1 MVVSN
6 SNDYQ
11 ALNASRLITRH
22 TNNAA
27 SSMAKLASNVRI
39 NSAADDPAG
48 IVTAGQLKGR
58 ASGSD
63 AASQNGQNAATIA
76 KAADTAYGNALD
88 ILYRM
93 REIATQS
100 TDPTLTTEG
109 KAGLQAEVDML
120 NERLTN
126 IGKQKFGGVN
136 LFGCNYAFYLGVDV
150 DQTKTLNFTAPTSIG
165 ITVSAAPAANSAAV
179 GSIDSAIT
187 TLTANQAKAGGW
199 ASALGYIADGL
210 ANDSTAMWTA
220 YEGFTATNVATE
232 MSRYAKNTIMTQQAQ
247 LISAQYNQ
255 NAYSVLN
262 LLR

>member
-1 MVVSN
+1 MVVAN
-6 SNDYQ
+6 STDYQ

-39 NSAADDPAG
+39 NSAADDPGG
-48 IVTAGQLKGR
+48 IVTAGLLKGR

-63 AASQNGQNAATIA
+63 QAAQNAQNAATVA
-76 KAADTAYGNALD
+76 KAADTAYGNSLD

-93 REIATQS
+93 REIATQA
-100 TDPTLTTEG
+100 TDPTLTSDG
-109 KAGLQAEVDML
+109 KAGLQEEVNVL
-120 NERLTN
+120 NKRLEDISKQSFGN
-126 IGKQKFGGVN
+126 IALFTEYKFQ
-136 LFGCNYAFYLGVDV
+136 LGVDAK
-150 DQTKTLNFTAPTSIG
+150 QAATMTFTAPPSVVTMTLG
-165 ITVSAAPAANSAAV
+165 ENGAV
-179 GSIDSAIT
+179 TAVDTAIK
-187 TLTANQAKAGGW
+187 TLTSNQAKAGGQ

-210 ANDSTAMWTA
+210 NNDSTAMWTA
-220 YEGFTATNVATE
+220 YEGFVGTNVATE
-232 MSRYAKNTIMTQQAQ
+232 MSKYAKNTIMTQQAQ

>member
-1 MVVSN
+1 MVVAN
-6 SNDYQ
+6 SSDYQ

-39 NSAADDPAG
+39 NTAADDPGG
-48 IVTAGQLKGR
+48 IVTAGLLKGR

-63 AASQNGQNAATIA
+63 QASQNAQNASTVA
-76 KAADTAYGNALD
+76 KAVDTAYGNALD

-93 REIATQS
+93 REIATQA
-100 TDPTLTTEG
+100 TDPTITDNG
-109 KAGLQAEVDML
+109 IAGLSQEMMVL
-120 NERLTN
+120 NSRITDITKQSFGN
-126 IGKQKFGGVN
+126 IA
-136 LFGCNYAFYLGVDV
+136 LFGNEYKFQLGVDAG
-150 DQTKTLNFTAPTSIG
+150 QEAKMTF
-165 ITVSAAPAANSAAV
+165 AAPSSVAMSLGASTAV
-179 GSIDSAIT
+179 SLVDKAIKD
-187 TLTANQAKAGGW
+187 LTSNQAKAGGQ

-210 ANDSTAMWTA
+210 QNDSTAMWTA

>member
-1 MVVSN
+1 MVVAN
-6 SNDYQ
+6 SSDYQ

-39 NSAADDPAG
+39 NTAADDPGG
-48 IVTAGQLKGR
+48 IVTAGLLKGR

-63 AASQNGQNAATIA
+63 QASQNAQNASTVA
-76 KAADTAYGNALD
+76 KAVDTAYGNALD

-93 REIATQS
+93 REIATQA
-100 TDPTLTTEG
+100 TDPTITSDG
-109 KAGLQAEVDML
+109 IAGLSEEMMVL
-120 NERLTN
+120 NTRIAN
-126 IGKQKFGGVN
+126 IAKQSFGN
-136 LFGCNYAFYLGVDV
+136 IALFTSYSFQLGVDASQQSTMSFSAPTTISMSLGASSAVSVV
-150 DQTKTLNFTAPTSIG
+150 DAAIKTLTS
-165 ITVSAAPAANSAAV
+165 
-179 GSIDSAIT
+179 
-187 TLTANQAKAGGW
+187 NQAKAGGQ

-210 ANDSTAMWTA
+210 QNDSTAMWTA

>member
-1 MVVSN
+1 MVVAN

-39 NSAADDPAG
+39 NSAADDPGG
-48 IVTAGQLKGR
+48 IVTAGLLKGR

-63 AASQNGQNAATIA
+63 QAAQNAQNAATVA

-93 REIATQS
+93 REIATQA
-100 TDPTLTTEG
+100 TDPTLTSDGKMGLSQEISVLDKRLEDISKQSFGNIALFTEYNF
-109 KAGLQAEVDML
+109 Q
-120 NERLTN
+120 
-126 IGKQKFGGVN
+126 
-136 LFGCNYAFYLGVDV
+136 LGVDAG
-150 DQTKTLNFTAPTSIG
+150 QTAKMTFTAPPSTVG
-165 ITVSAAPAANSAAV
+165 IAWANLGTTVAIHSVS
-179 GSIDSAIT
+179 SAIL
-187 TLTANQAKAGGW
+187 TLTSNQAKAGGQ

-210 ANDSTAMWTA
+210 QNDSTAMWTA
-220 YEGFTATNVATE
+220 YEGFVGTNVATE

>member
-1 MVVSN
+1 MVVAN
-6 SNDYQ
+6 STDYQ

-39 NSAADDPAG
+39 NTAADDPGG
-48 IVTAGQLKGR
+48 IVTAGLLKGR

-63 AASQNGQNAATIA
+63 QAAQNAQNASTVA

-100 TDPTLTTEG
+100 VDPTLTAEG
-109 KAGLQAEVDML
+109 KAGLQEEVNVL
-120 NERLTN
+120 NSRIGDIAKQSFGN
-126 IGKQKFGGVN
+126 IA
-136 LFGCNYAFYLGVDV
+136 LFDNAYSFQLGVDAKQAATMTFAAPSSVTMTLGNTSAISAV
-150 DQTKTLNFTAPTSIG
+150 DTAIKTLTS
-165 ITVSAAPAANSAAV
+165 
-179 GSIDSAIT
+179 
-187 TLTANQAKAGGW
+187 NQAKAGGN

-210 ANDSTAMWTA
+210 NNDSTAMWTA
-220 YEGFTATNVATE
+220 YEGFVGTNVATE

>member
-1 MVVSN
+1 MVVAN
-6 SNDYQ
+6 STDYQ

-39 NSAADDPAG
+39 NSAADDPGG
-48 IVTAGQLKGR
+48 IVTAGLLKGR

-63 AASQNGQNAATIA
+63 QAAQNAQNAATVA

-93 REIATQS
+93 REIATQA
-100 TDPTLTTEG
+100 TDPTITNDGIT
-109 KAGLQAEVDML
+109 GLSQEMMVL
-120 NERLTN
+120 NSRITDITKQSFGN
-126 IGKQKFGGVN
+126 IA
-136 LFGCNYAFYLGVDV
+136 LFGNQYKFQLGVDAGQEATMTFDAPSSVAMSLSTSTAVSLV
-150 DQTKTLNFTAPTSIG
+150 DKAIKDLTS
-165 ITVSAAPAANSAAV
+165 A
-179 GSIDSAIT
+179 
-187 TLTANQAKAGGW
+187 QAKAGGN

-210 ANDSTAMWTA
+210 NNDSTAMWTA
-220 YEGFTATNVATE
+220 YEGFVATNVATE
-232 MSRYAKNTIMTQQAQ
+232 
-247 LISAQYNQ
+247 ISAQYNH